1 MKSSMRE
8 NVKKFDMKK
17 YTASWTKM
25 RDLRHNL
32 THYLLQQNRFDT
44 REDKTIEI
52 EEVVRRFFVGMPL
65 LTNLCLDTR
74 TDLLAVIRC
83 FSEFLTVIYGPAMTS
98 APPDAKVEA

>member
-32 THYLLQQNRFDT
+32 THVTAKSLRHKR
-44 REDKTIEI
+44 REDDRNRGGRATFFCWHASAH
-52 EEVVRRFFVGMPL
+52 RFMLRYEDRSVSSYQVLQRVFDG
-65 LTNLCLDTR
+65 D
-74 TDLLAVIRC
+74 IRSSHDVC
-83 FSEFLTVIYGPAMTS
+83 
-98 APPDAKVEA
+98 AP